1 MASPRNGG
9 LVIGSTGVASF
20 VQQGEVDWIA
30 FGNTTW
36 TASTEVLQRFALADV
51 QPITFGAGIALAAQI
66 ELSPLGQQR
75 MEEAIARLHGV
86 PLFQDMLWLG
96 FDDRSL
102 VNAMVNTAGGMECV
116 ALCSALVHVHSDSF
130 AARILAELW
139 KESEYPDEYEPSHS
153 QFLSLVKLCAGV
165 LVKTPFMATVDL
177 MLGERIRR
185 GPDGTEDEI
194 PVSSGVKDI
203 ARALRGLFQL
213 TRGRLDNITV
223 TGGVECALFASLAHW
238 LFELYIEV
246 MDEEDNLIFT
256 STPENASTQLYV
268 RYGRVCDDAI
278 HTPSTTYFLR
288 YVRDEEEDGDGQFVV
303 RTPWDGCL
311 RRTFGAAFQ
320 TLTELPHLVGAYLG
334 SLARIYAALAQA
346 EPEVDILSRDFYI
359 DFVEASFGHGFIA
372 TVMKTFPELERVD
385 GLQQSMEAAAE
396 KSFADAV
403 RTVETSVQDLET
415 LCQCYGC
422 SECHSGDCKDHGFC
436 GARFPRRAASTSHD
450 RRHQN
455 VLLASKGGESI
466 QCACAA

>member
-20 VQQGEVDWIA
+20 VQQGDVDWVA

-36 TASTEVLQRFALADV
+36 IASAEVLQRFALADV

-86 PLFQDMLWLG
+86 PLLQDMLWLG
-96 FDDRSL
+96 FDDRGL
-102 VNAMVNTAGGMECV
+102 VHAMVNTVGGMECV

-139 KESEYPDEYEPSHS
+139 KESDYPDEYEPSHS

-177 MLGERIRR
+177 MLGEMIRR

-194 PVSSGVKDI
+194 PVSSEVKDI

-213 TRGRLDNITV
+213 SRGKVDSITV
-223 TGGVECALFASLAHW
+223 TGGLECALFASLAHC
-238 LFELYIEV
+238 
-246 MDEEDNLIFT
+246 N
-256 STPENASTQLYV
+256 
-268 RYGRVCDDAI
+268 DAI

-288 YVRDEEEDGDGQFVV
+288 YVRDDDEDGDGHFVV

-320 TLTELPHLVGAYLG
+320 TFTELPHLVGAYLG

-346 EPEVDILSRDFYI
+346 EPEVDTLSRDFYV
-359 DFVEASFGHGFIA
+359 DFVEA
-372 TVMKTFPELERVD
+372 KL
-385 GLQQSMEAAAE
+385 
-396 KSFADAV
+396 
-403 RTVETSVQDLET
+403 RTWFHRD
-415 LCQCYGC
+415 CY
-422 SECHSGDCKDHGFC
+422 ENVSG
-436 GARFPRRAASTSHD
+436 T
-450 RRHQN
+450 
-455 VLLASKGGESI
+455 
-466 QCACAA
+466 